1 MTEGS
6 SISRAG
12 RSLAIA
18 TLASRVAGFVR
29 ILVLAAALGLGTR
42 LLDTYNIAN
51 TLPNQVYELIVGGT
65 MSSIVVPL
73 LTRATLSEPDGGVV
87 YAQRLLSLIVYL
99 LSAVTLLAVAC
110 APLLV
115 DLYAPGFT
123 PEQRDLATVFSRYFL
138 PQILFYGVSATAA
151 AILQIRGRFA
161 MPAWAPLVN
170 SLIVIAVGLTY
181 AAVGGS
187 TSTTPATGHLL
198 LLALGTTAG
207 VLAQMTL
214 MVWALGRSGFR
225 LRLRLDPRGIGIRR
239 IGRLGVWVL
248 LSVVTS
254 QILFAAATRAA
265 SMGGPGG
272 ITAYQNANM
281 IFYVPYAVFAVSIM
295 TAMLPRLSQNA
306 ARGEHNRVVTGLSRA
321 VRTALVVT
329 APIATAFLLL
339 GPRIA
344 TVLFDHGNSDPTTV
358 RVLGLV
364 LAAFGLTLVPFTS
377 YMILQRG
384 LYALQDTRT
393 AALITATVAA
403 VGVAGCALAGWL
415 LEPADIVLGIPV
427 AYAAAYTA
435 GLSLTAIVLRRRL
448 GYIDGKR
455 LVRTHVRV
463 LIAAVIGA
471 GCATPALWAAR
482 SADLSTWTDA
492 LVTVLAATVAGAAG
506 YLAAG
511 RLLRLA
517 ELRHLLNAALPGIR
531 TW

>member
-1 MTEGS
+1 M
-6 SISRAG
+6 
-12 RSLAIA
+12 AIA

-65 MSSIVVPL
+65 MASIVVPL
-73 LTRATLSEPDGGVV
+73 LTRATLSEPDGGVL
-87 YAQRLLSLIVYL
+87 YAQRLLSLIIYV
-99 LSAVTLLAVAC
+99 LSAVTLLAVAG
-110 APLLV
+110 APLLI

-123 PEQRDLATVFSRYFL
+123 AEQRDLATVFSRYFL
-138 PQILFYGVSATAA
+138 PQILFYGISATAA
-151 AILQIRGRFA
+151 AILQIRGRFGT
-161 MPAWAPLVN
+161 PAWAPLAN

-187 TSTTPATGHLL
+187 TSTTLETGHLL
-198 LLALGTTAG
+198 LLSLGTTAG
-207 VLAQMTL
+207 VLAQM
-214 MVWALGRSGFR
+214 ALIVAALRRTGFP

-239 IGRLGVWVL
+239 IGRLGAWVL
-248 LSVVTS
+248 LAVVTS

-265 SMGGPGG
+265 SWGGPGG

-295 TAMLPRLSQNA
+295 TAMLPRLSQHA

-339 GPRIA
+339 GPQIA
-344 TVLFDHGNSDPTTV
+344 TVLFAHGNSSTATV

-384 LYALQDTRT
+384 LYALQETRT
-393 AALITATVAA
+393 AALITVAVAA
-403 VGVAGCALAGWL
+403 VGVTGCAAAGSL
-415 LEPADIVLGIPV
+415 LEPEDIVLGIPV
-427 AYAAAYTA
+427 AYAAAYTT
-435 GLSLTAIVLRRRL
+435 GLSLTAVVLRRRL
-448 GYIDGKR
+448 GYIDGRR
-455 LVRTHVRV
+455 LLRTHARV
-463 LIAAVIGA
+463 LTAAVAGA
-471 GCATPALWAAR
+471 VCAGLALWAAR
-482 SADLSTWTDA
+482 SATDLSAWTDA
-492 LVTVLAATVAGAAG
+492 LVTGLIATLAGAAG